1 MDEIHIQ
8 KIINRRRARG
18 ERRRVALVETPFMA
32 SDVSEFVKDCD

>member
-8 KIINRRRARG
+8 KIINRGGRGARG
-18 ERRRVALVETPFMA
+18 EGVALVETPFMA